1 MRLAGRGA
9 VEGGVERLLRAGLA
23 DRAGDAGNSSVCA
36 DTGSPAEVVQ
46 RLHGIGDMDVRLV
59 DLLADDG
66 AGGPCRESLA
76 EKAMAVGRLPLHR
89 DEKVA
94 VRDLAGVERH
104 AIRFKIAMNR
114 SEEHTSEL
122 QSLMRI

>member
-1 MRLAGRGA
+1 MRISDWSSDVCSSDL
-9 VEGGVERLLRAGLA
+9 LLRAGLA
-23 DRAGDAGNSSVCA
+23 DRAGDAGNSRVCA

-46 RLHGIGDMDVRLV
+46 RLHGIGDMDERLV

-76 EKAMAVGRLPLHR
+76 EQAMAVGRLPLHR

-94 VRDLAGVERH
+94 VRALAGARKRVVGGKSGSERVE
-104 AIRFKIAMNR
+104 
-114 SEEHTSEL
+114 
-122 QSLMRI
+122 